1 MLLSHFIGIFIVL
14 ILVSGLSFYSGYK
27 NTQNYQKKG
36 NCVVVSGLIIG
47 TLVGGSS
54 TIGTAQLAY
63 SYGMSAWWFTLGGG
77 IACLILAVFYAKPL
91 RKTGCFTLVEILS
104 EEYGNRVGFSVS
116 LLSSV
121 GTFINIISQLIASV
135 AVIEVI
141 FPQLPIQVTVTISVV
156 FMIIYV
162 VFGGTT
168 GAGKV
173 GALKTLLLYTAMIAC
188 GIMVLN
194 LSGGSTLF
202 INLVNKID
210 NPQNVHF
217 FSLFARGI
225 NKDLGACL
233 SLILGVV
240 STQTYAQAIFVG
252 KSDRASIKGSL
263 LSAFLI
269 PPIGIGGIL
278 VGLYM
283 RASNPTLSS
292 KNVLM
297 TFVIGE
303 MPPLLGGIIL
313 GALFIAVIGTGA
325 GLALGVVTTIKN
337 DVIQRISSRLYSEK
351 GEFVLSQILIV
362 LTLTF
367 AGILSTGSLGD
378 IILEFAFMSMGLR
391 GAVIFAP
398 LCGALWFSGKIDS
411 KYVLSAVVAA
421 PTCVL
426 LFNTVIKIS
435 FDSLFIGIIV
445 SIVIMGIGFFRK
457 KQQRNSLL

>member
-1 MLLSHFIGIFIVL
+1 MLFSHFVGIVLVL
-14 ILVSGLSFYSGYK
+14 ILVSGLSIYSGYK
-27 NTQNYQKKG
+27 NTRNYQQKG

-77 IACLILAVFYAKPL
+77 IACLILALFYAKPL
-91 RKTGCFTLVEILS
+91 RKTGCFTLVEILT
-104 EEYGNRVGFSVS
+104 EEYGKRVGFSVS

-135 AVIEVI
+135 AVIEVV
-141 FPQLPIQVTVTISVV
+141 FPELPLQVTIAVSAI

-188 GIMVLN
+188 GILVLN
-194 LSGGSTLF
+194 LTGGIRSF
-202 INLVNKID
+202 ADLVKGIP
-210 NPQNVHF
+210 NPQNVRF
-217 FSLFARGI
+217 FSLFARGV
-225 NKDLGACL
+225 NKDLSACL

-240 STQTYAQAIFVG
+240 STQTYAQAIFIG

-283 RASNPTLSS
+283 RASDPALSS
-292 KNVLM
+292 KNVLT
-297 TFVIGE
+297 TFVIE
-303 MPPLLGGIIL
+303 KMPPLLGGIIL

-325 GLALGVVTTIKN
+325 GLALGVATTIKN
-337 DVIQRISSRLYSEK
+337 DVVQRLSSHKYSAK
-351 GEFVLSQILIV
+351 REFILLQILIV

-367 AGILSTGSLGD
+367 AGILSAGGLGD

-411 KYVLSAVVAA
+411 KYVLAAVIAGPA
-421 PTCVL
+421 CVL

-435 FDSLFIGIIV
+435 FDSLFIGMIV
-445 SIVIMGIGFFRK
+445 SIAIMLVGFLRK
-457 KQQRNSLL
+457 K